1 MLTNNLNYRI
11 EVISVLPGDS
21 FLIYLFC
28 RFILVNGMKI
38 VSLLG
43 ILKQKMKYIRHATD
57 YKAT

>member
-28 RFILVNGMKI
+28 RFILANGMKI

-57 YKAT
+57 YKTP